1 MANNG
6 TVRNEMTLAL
16 VRRSDV
22 NTILSCEASNNI
34 ETTPVSSFVLVDL
47 LCKLTVSLLEQVF
60 GSQDTFNLKYLIVDQ
75 LRSVTLFRLQR
86 PLLQFIQIEVT

>member
-34 ETTPVSSFVLVDL
+34 ETAPVSSFVLVDL

-60 GSQDTFNLKYLIVDQ
+60 GSQAYSVRTRLI
-75 LRSVTLFRLQR
+75 
-86 PLLQFIQIEVT
+86 